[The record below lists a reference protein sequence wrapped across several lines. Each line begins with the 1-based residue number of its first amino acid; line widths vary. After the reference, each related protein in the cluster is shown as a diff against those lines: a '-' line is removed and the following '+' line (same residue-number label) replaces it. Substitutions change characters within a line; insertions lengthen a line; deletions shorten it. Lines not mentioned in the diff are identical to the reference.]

1 MNQTGKKTPQEIYHE
16 WFLKNKESR
25 FNKWCK
31 RCQHSSNLETDNP
44 FCQWFGEPCQ
54 EAIWFE
60 CPIPSA
66 LLDATPG
73 NNSCLIDNS
82 QGNDLPEKGD
92 TVVSPSKFHFV
103 STETAESQSVI
114 EKTPRPHGSARAH
127 AGDKP
132 LAPTQNSH
140 KKCGLTEC
148 PFHEWDANY
157 CRMCS
162 YNLDSILKR
171 NPLLCQ
177 RLINGSCDGHA
188 CCCENFH
195 PFNPDDE

>member
-66 LLDATPG
+66 QLDETSG
-73 NNSCLIDNS
+73 DNSCMGDNS

-103 STETAESQSVI
+103 STESAESQSVI

-127 AGDKP
+127 AGDNP
-132 LAPTQNSH
+132 LAPTQNSR
-140 KKCGLTEC
+140 KKCSLSEC
-148 PFHEWDANY
+148 PFLEWGINY
-157 CRMCS
+157 HKYCS
-162 YNLDSILKR
+162 YNMDSILKK
-171 NPLLCQ
+171 NPLLCKW
-177 RLINGSCDGHA
+177 LITGTCDGHA
-188 CCCENFH
+188 CCCEKFH